1 MTKPWK
7 LGAFSSLPAP
17 PPLPRGLGES
27 GFLARELRDWETS
40 RTRRRQLLGELYYRG
55 EQQILCRKRTVIGP
69 EGAPVEVTNLPNA
82 RLTDNQ
88 YARLLDQKVNY
99 LLGRPPVIV
108 SADRDYA
115 EALRGILG
123 PGFFRAL
130 RGAAHDALAG
140 GCAWLFACPDGAGGL
155 RLRRFRPWEVMPFWA
170 DADHTELD
178 GALRVWEREEHGE
191 HGGIRAGYAEL
202 YTRDGVFRF
211 RREGRALLPD
221 QPFHLPY
228 VTASLEGRAFP
239 LNWEALPLFA
249 VKNGPAEVSLLDRV
263 KSLQDAVNLILSN
276 FVNGM
281 QEDPRNT
288 ILVLVNY
295 DGQNLGEFRRN
306 LAAYGAVKVR
316 SDAGAPGG
324 DVRTLTM
331 EVNADNYKAV
341 LELLKRAMVENA
353 RGYDARDLRAAGT
366 PNEMNLRS
374 VFSDIDLDADMLE
387 AEFQSMFR
395 SLLPFVRACLAN
407 EGRPAGE
414 APVSLVFR
422 RNTIVNEEQVIG
434 SVAQSAGFLSQETL
448 LAHHPWVEDVQR
460 EQERLAQENK
470 TGKEGETE

>member
-1 MTKPWK
+1 M
-7 LGAFSSLPAP
+7 
-17 PPLPRGLGES
+17 
-27 GFLARELRDWETS
+27 
-40 RTRRRQLLGELYYRG
+40 
-55 EQQILCRKRTVIGP
+55 
-69 EGAPVEVTNLPNA
+69 
-82 RLTDNQ
+82 
-88 YARLLDQKVNY
+88 
-99 LLGRPPVIV
+99 
-108 SADRDYA
+108 
-115 EALRGILG
+115 
-123 PGFFRAL
+123 
-130 RGAAHDALAG
+130 
-140 GCAWLFACPDGAGGL
+140 
-155 RLRRFRPWEVMPFWA
+155 
-170 DADHTELD
+170 
-178 GALRVWEREEHGE
+178 
-191 HGGIRAGYAEL
+191 
-202 YTRDGVFRF
+202 
-211 RREGRALLPD
+211 
-221 QPFHLPY
+221 
-228 VTASLEGRAFP
+228 
-239 LNWEALPLFA
+239 
-249 VKNGPAEVSLLDRV
+249 KNGPAGMPLLARV

-276 FVNGM
+276 FVNAM

-331 EVNADNYKAV
+331 EVNAENYKAV

-460 EQERLAQENK
+460 EQERLARGKQDGKGRENGMKTEFLQELGLSPETAQQVCEASAREMEEERAGWERALHREQAESRVMLALAKAGARSLEAARALVK
-470 TGKEGETE
+470 TGEDGEAPELDEQIEALKTAPETSFLFEGRPAGAAFRLPAGAGACAGRGGTGGPHARAGDCAGHAGAGRRRLKERLNRKGR

>member
-1 MTKPWK
+1 M
-7 LGAFSSLPAP
+7 L
-17 PPLPRGLGES
+17 
-27 GFLARELRDWETS
+27 
-40 RTRRRQLLGELYYRG
+40 
-55 EQQILCRKRTVIGP
+55 
-69 EGAPVEVTNLPNA
+69 
-82 RLTDNQ
+82 
-88 YARLLDQKVNY
+88 
-99 LLGRPPVIV
+99 
-108 SADRDYA
+108 
-115 EALRGILG
+115 
-123 PGFFRAL
+123 
-130 RGAAHDALAG
+130 
-140 GCAWLFACPDGAGGL
+140 
-155 RLRRFRPWEVMPFWA
+155 PFWA
-170 DADHTELD
+170 DESRTELEA
-178 GALRVWEREEHGE
+178 ALRVWEREEDR
-191 HGGIRAGYAEL
+191 GGRRVRAGYAEL
-202 YTRDGVFRF
+202 YTEEGVYRF
-211 RREGRALLPD
+211 RREGRALVREK
-221 QPFHLPY
+221 PFFSPY
-228 VTASLEGRAFP
+228 VRADTGARQLDLCWGR
-239 LNWEALPLFA
+239 LPLLA
-249 VKNGPAEVSLLDRV
+249 VKNGPAGVPLLARV

-276 FVNGM
+276 FVNAM

-460 EQERLAQENK
+460 EQERLARENK
-470 TGKEGETE
+470 TGKEGKTE